1 MISLHN
7 VHLQRGQRPILRGLQ
22 LDIPPGRIFGLL
34 GPNGAGKT
42 TTLNLVLGFL
52 RPDTGTVRV
61 HDQNPAAHTS
71 RTRDLIAYLPE
82 NVALYPELSGAE
94 NLAYFSALG
103 GRRLTSDQTNSLLDH
118 VGLAPEA
125 RTRRIHT
132 YSKGMRQRVALALA
146 LAKNARV
153 FLLDEP
159 TTGLDP
165 AAVQDL
171 ARLLRSLAS
180 AGASILLTTHDLW
193 HLSLDCDEIGILRDG
208 LLADRFPA
216 TSLTPSELADR
227 YLAAK

>member
-22 LDIPPGRIFGLL
+22 LDVPPGRIFGLL

-42 TTLNLVLGFL
+42 TTLNLILGFL

-61 HDQNPAAHTS
+61 HDQDPAAHTS
-71 RTRDLIAYLPE
+71 RTRDLTAYLPE

-103 GRRLTSDQTNSLLDH
+103 GRQLTSAQTDSLLDR

-125 RTRRIHT
+125 RARRIHT

-171 ARLLRSLAS
+171 ARLLRTLAA

-208 LLADRFPA
+208 LLTDRFHAASMSPD
-216 TSLTPSELADR
+216 ELAKR
-227 YLAAK
+227 YLATR

>member
-1 MISLHN
+1 MISLHD
-7 VHLQRGQRPILRGLQ
+7 VHLQRGQRPVLRGLQ
-22 LDIPPGRIFGLL
+22 LDVPPGRIFGLL

-42 TTLNLVLGFL
+42 TTLNLILGFL

-61 HDQNPAAHTS
+61 HDQDPAAHTS
-71 RTRDLIAYLPE
+71 RTRDLTAYLPE
-82 NVALYPELSGAE
+82 NVALYPELSGEE
-94 NLAYFSALG
+94 NLAYFSTLG
-103 GRRLTSDQTNSLLDH
+103 GHRLTPAQTGSLLDR
-118 VGLAPEA
+118 VGLAHEA

-193 HLSLDCDEIGILRDG
+193 HLSLDCDEVGILRDG
-208 LLADRFPA
+208 ILSDRFPA
-216 TSLTPSELADR
+216 TSVTPGELAKR
-227 YLAAK
+227 YLATR